1 MGGSPGVKNFQY
13 GGGVK
18 NFKNGLWGVTV
29 WHTGVAKKGMLQ
41 SFQPIVFLFIFDYK
55 QLLILGLKQKSK
67 HGEEDQ
73 ISALQDKLSTEANNI
88 LQWKVSTELE
98 LQSNQKKLK
107 EAEITVEKQ
116 RENLRNQQLH
126 NEILSNKLQIEL
138 QNREELEEK

>member
-1 MGGSPGVKNFQY
+1 
-13 GGGVK
+13 
-18 NFKNGLWGVTV
+18 
-29 WHTGVAKKGMLQ
+29 MLQ